1 MGFGEY
7 TVWQGFARANAIILK
22 YLIAST
28 QEKETLMKITKSQLK
43 RIIKEANADGT
54 RSDDETARENA
65 LLSFVE
71 SELEDLIRHV
81 HEEAAEI
88 GGEFR
93 GPGLKRRALNLM
105 AEILHDY
112 R

>member
-1 MGFGEY
+1 
-7 TVWQGFARANAIILK
+7 
-22 YLIAST
+22 
-28 QEKETLMKITKSQLK
+28 MKITKRQLK
-43 RIIKEANADGT
+43 RIIAEEKHRLSEANPDGT
-54 RSDDETARENA
+54 ISDDEAARENR

-88 GGEFR
+88 GGGFR